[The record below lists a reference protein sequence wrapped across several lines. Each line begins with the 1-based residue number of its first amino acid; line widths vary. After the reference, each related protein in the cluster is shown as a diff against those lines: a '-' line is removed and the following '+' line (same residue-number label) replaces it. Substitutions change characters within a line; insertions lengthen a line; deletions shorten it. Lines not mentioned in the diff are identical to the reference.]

1 MMLTA
6 RQQRVRHQISSGS
19 ASSFGYAFMSCILTP
34 NYFRGNVHDM
44 KLQNRPYVM
53 KARAEAAA
61 ETRERILASTRD
73 LLLTHPFDE
82 MTVEAIAAGAA
93 TTVRTVLRIFSS
105 KEQVFVEALHS
116 LGTLGQA
123 PIVHGNIPALVRGM
137 HDFYEKVGDTVIRW
151 LADEGRVPALR
162 EHLAIGRDHLRL
174 WVAEAFA
181 PDLSQLHGTERAQVH
196 QALIVAFDVYTW
208 KLLRRDSE
216 LSRHAAHAV
225 VCRMVTALIEEGK
238 NG

>member
-1 MMLTA
+1 
-6 RQQRVRHQISSGS
+6 
-19 ASSFGYAFMSCILTP
+19 MSYILTP
-34 NYFRGNVHDM
+34 NHFGVNLRDM
-44 KLQNRPYVM
+44 KLQNRPYIM

-73 LLLTHPFDE
+73 LLLNHAFDE
-82 MTVEAIAAGAA
+82 MTVEAIAAGAG
-93 TTVRTVLRIFSS
+93 TTVRTVLRIFSN

-123 PIVHGNIPALVRGM
+123 PIVQGDIPTLVRGM

-151 LADEGRVPALR
+151 LADESRVPALR
-162 EHLAIGRDHLRL
+162 EHLAIGRDHLRQ

-181 PDLSQLHGTERAQVH
+181 PDLSQLSGAARTQMR
-196 QALIVAFDVYTW
+196 QALIVAFDVYAW
-208 KLLRRDSE
+208 KLLRRDFE
-216 LSRHAAHAV
+216 LSRQAAHAV
-225 VCRMVTALIEEGK
+225 VCRTVTALIKESK